1 MRNHRIKT
9 ESRLRRWTERILLFV
24 GIGGVA
30 VWAASE
36 ALPVIWQD
44 WAGWTFDHEV
54 AGGMPSVADYLK
66 EKTELIEQ
74 RVEAWLGIAHSSAP
88 ARTPH
93 VVPGETRPLIGPD
106 GLIGRVTIPRLH
118 LSAIVREGTSSKT
131 LTLAAGH
138 IPGTSLPG
146 TKGNV
151 AVAGHRDTLFRG
163 LRGIERDDL
172 IEFET
177 LEGRFH
183 YKVESTEVVKPGD
196 VGVLSPGRNPELT
209 LVTCYPFDYIG
220 PAPNR
225 FIVKAVEVSKDKA
238 DAGTWQAVSLQK
250 EQRRQ
255 EIPKSGP
262 QKISFSIPV
271 HHSKELA
278 PGISV
283 GITDANASEGRVYG
297 WMRLIPDRRTM
308 WLLDREVRDP
318 LVFYSGPNDSRREL
332 TITSVTA
339 DSVSGYLLLPE

>member
-1 MRNHRIKT
+1 
-9 ESRLRRWTERILLFV
+9 V

-44 WAGWTFDHEV
+44 WAGWTFDREV
-54 AGGMPSVADYLK
+54 AGGMPSVTDYLK
-66 EKTELIEQ
+66 ERTELIEQ
-74 RVEAWLGIAHSSAP
+74 RVEAWLGIAGSSAP
-88 ARTPH
+88 AGTPH
-93 VVPGETRPLIGPD
+93 VVPGEKRRLIGPE

-131 LTLAAGH
+131 LSLAAGH

-163 LRGIERDDL
+163 LQAIERDDL

-183 YKVESTEVVKPGD
+183 YKVESTEVVKPEH
-196 VGVLSPGRNPELT
+196 VGVLNPGRNPELT
-209 LVTCYPFDYIG
+209 LVTCYPFDYVG
-220 PAPNR
+220 PAPDR
-225 FIVKAVEVSKDKA
+225 FIVKAVQVAKEKA
-238 DAGTWQAVSLQK
+238 DAGTWQEVSFQNAQRKK
-250 EQRRQ
+250 EA
-255 EIPKSGP
+255 PKPSP
-262 QKISFSIPV
+262 QKINFSIPV
-271 HHSKELA
+271 HQSKELV

-283 GITDANASEGRVYG
+283 GITDANAAKGRVYG

-308 WLLDREVRDP
+308 WLLDQEVRDP
-318 LVFYSGPNDSRREL
+318 LVFYSGPNNARREL
-332 TITSVTA
+332 TITSVTEN
-339 DSVSGYLLLPE
+339 SVAGYLLLPE